1 MKPFNEAKR
10 IGIVVLAAGDSRRLG
25 QPKQLLS
32 YKGKTLLRHIV
43 DVACDAGASDVSVVL
58 GAHREVLERELRPE
72 VSTIRNDEWKEGL
85 ASSVRAAVNHL
96 GGDMDAL
103 LFMTVDQPHVDV
115 HLLQSIFFSYLQ
127 SSARVVACTYGGTS
141 GIPALFDRSFFSTL
155 RQLEGDR
162 GAKEIIASMGKEVRL
177 IPFPQGA
184 IDIDTLSDYD
194 TISS

>member
-1 MKPFNEAKR
+1 VKPFNEAKR